1 MQTDYSIIATTF
13 STDARLVKRL
23 HEYFQMRESKWP
35 EALIKATTDEF
46 NYAMSLRNGDLIQF
60 RSAEFLNPSTVKVII
75 PRKNI
80 YNFELPRGLEIKLD
94 QIVWVSDAP
103 TGAEVLEL

>member
-13 STDARLVKRL
+13 STDTRLVKQL
-23 HEYFQMRESKWP
+23 HEHFQMLEAKWP

-46 NYAMSLRNGDLIQF
+46 NYAMSLKNGDLIQF
-60 RSAEFLNPSTVKVII
+60 RSAEFLNISTVKITI

-80 YNFELPRGLEIKLD
+80 YNFELSRGLEVKLD